1 MTEALPEAL
10 RGSRPLRSAYG
21 ALFGFLAFIGFPLAD
36 LASDPPGT
44 AELVVVVAGV
54 AAFAAIYL
62 WLMMP
67 GPLDRTPR
75 VRLGITALF
84 SLSVAL
90 SLGDDPRW
98 LLLFI
103 YTAAAAG
110 MLLSGRERTVAVAMC
125 PIGLAAVGAAT
136 GYDAGVT
143 FSLAISALAI
153 GFMMSAF
160 SRLITANAQLRA
172 ARQEIARLAVTD
184 ERLRFARDLHDL
196 LGHSLSVIALKS
208 ELAGKLVASSP
219 ERAGQELA
227 DIRTVSQQA
236 LAEVREAV
244 VGYRRVALAAELAGA
259 RAALTAAG
267 IDCEVGEPEVALPE
281 ETESVLAWAVRE
293 GTTNVVRH
301 SRASRCSI
309 CVRAGERDAEVE
321 VVDDGVG
328 PNGSR
333 EGAGLA
339 GLVER
344 AERVQGH
351 VETGPRPG
359 GGFRLRVTVPTV
371 AGP

>member
-1 MTEALPEAL
+1 MTERPPEAV
-10 RGSRPLRSAYG
+10 GSPRPLRSAYG
-21 ALFGFLAFIGFPLAD
+21 ALFGFLAFIGFPLAG
-36 LASDPPGT
+36 LASDPPDT
-44 AELVVVVAGV
+44 AQLVLVLVGV

-62 WLMMP
+62 WLMVP

-75 VRLGITALF
+75 VRLGITALY
-84 SLSVAL
+84 SLSLAL
-90 SLGDDPRW
+90 SLGNPRW

-110 MLLSGRERTVAVAMC
+110 MLLSGRERIVAVAMC
-125 PIGLAAVGAAT
+125 PMGLAAVGAAT

-143 FSLAISALAI
+143 FSLAVSALAI

-160 SRLITANAQLRA
+160 SRLILTNAELRA

-219 ERAGQELA
+219 ERAALELV

-301 SRASRCSI
+301 SGASRCSI
-309 CVRAGERDAEVE
+309 RVRAGERDAEVE

-328 PNGSR
+328 PNGSH

-344 AERVQGH
+344 AERVRGR

>member
-1 MTEALPEAL
+1 
-10 RGSRPLRSAYG
+10 
-21 ALFGFLAFIGFPLAD
+21 
-36 LASDPPGT
+36 
-44 AELVVVVAGV
+44 
-54 AAFAAIYL
+54 
-62 WLMMP
+62 
-67 GPLDRTPR
+67 
-75 VRLGITALF
+75 
-84 SLSVAL
+84 
-90 SLGDDPRW
+90 
-98 LLLFI
+98 
-103 YTAAAAG
+103 
-110 MLLSGRERTVAVAMC
+110 MC

-153 GFMMSAF
+153 GFMMAAF
-160 SRLITANAQLRA
+160 SRLIIANAELRT
-172 ARQEIARLAVTD
+172 ARQEIARLAVAD

-219 ERAGQELA
+219 ERAGRELA

-259 RAALTAAG
+259 RAALAAAG
-267 IDCEVGEPEVALPE
+267 IDCEVGEPEVALPK

-301 SRASRCSI
+301 SGASHCSI
-309 CVRAGERDAEVE
+309 RVRAGERDAELE

-344 AERVQGH
+344 AERVQGR